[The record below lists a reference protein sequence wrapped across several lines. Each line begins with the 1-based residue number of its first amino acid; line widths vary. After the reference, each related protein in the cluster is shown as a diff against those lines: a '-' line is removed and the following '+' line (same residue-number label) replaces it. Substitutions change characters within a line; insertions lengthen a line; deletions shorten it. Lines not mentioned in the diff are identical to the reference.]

1 MKRRMMKM
9 IAAAVL
15 AAGMILGLAACGG
28 SQTQPDDAPD
38 AAETQA
44 PAETQ
49 AQETQAA
56 PETQAPAETQAAPE
70 TEAGDGG
77 DHSAQGA
84 LPVFRYDEV
93 FAASDSFD
101 PAEAAAYDYLAL
113 EKNSDHDPD
122 HVMIPYV
129 AVVAVDDTDPSDVLI
144 YGDYYLWEF
153 ALEGDVLEAVSGGH
167 CPGIIHAERSGEGE
181 TAVCSAIGMDEAFTN
196 SDEGRIFGDHYD
208 DYRAAVSEEQAR
220 DAAIAQVIADYVRVN
235 GLEVTGFRLGGG
247 EARQLP

>member
-1 MKRRMMKM
+1 MKRRKMKM

-49 AQETQAA
+49 TPETQA

-77 DHSAQGA
+77 DYSAQGA
-84 LPVFRYDEV
+84 LPSFRYDEV

-153 ALEGDVLEAVSGGH
+153 ALEGDVLDAVSGGH
-167 CPGIIHAERSGEGE
+167 CPGVIHAERSGEGE
-181 TAVCSAIGMDEAFTN
+181 TAVCSAVGMDEAFTD

-208 DYRAAVSEEQAR
+208 DYRAAVSDEQAR